1 MQVTSPNN
9 HAESNHNVNFNQ
21 LWLKYIVY
29 WPVFLLLL
37 VLSIGGAWLY
47 LYYKSPLYEAN
58 AQILIKDEN
67 KGADDSEALEFLS
80 MISTKKVL
88 ENEKEEIT
96 SKKII
101 YRVIN
106 KLGLYAPVYEVHN
119 FKQPSA
125 YVSSPVSIEAKHP
138 SKIKSSGNYN
148 FTFNEKEQTVLL
160 NNKKY
165 FFDQWIVLKNDTF
178 RFIKNPFYSPGKTRD
193 FYFAFVNP
201 RIASESIEYNI
212 DVVAASKASTI
223 LNLKYKDEVPVR
235 AENILNSLIEEYNKA
250 SLEDRNLL
258 AANTLAFVE
267 ERLKDVEADL
277 DAVETQ
283 IKNYKSRSGAV
294 SISTQSDLF
303 LKNVSDNDQRLSEIN
318 MKLAVLNKAED
329 YVQAKDSKSG
339 IVPSTLGVEDPMLTR
354 MIGLLYEAEL
364 NYEKLR
370 NTEGENSPSLISL
383 SQQIEKIRP
392 GIIEN
397 IRNQRNSL
405 VASRQ
410 NLLSTNNNYISAL
423 NSIPQKEKELVDI
436 NREQS
441 IVSGIYS
448 FLLQKREEAVLSS
461 ASRIP
466 NSKLVEKAESS
477 LWPVSPKPFKIYL
490 VAFLFPFVIG
500 IGAITLKETFSSK
513 ILFRHEIEAITSY
526 PIVGEIAFN
535 KSKDALVVSK
545 AARTFISEEFRQLR
559 VALSLNKSK
568 EECHRILVT
577 STISGEGKSF
587 VALNLA
593 AMYAYSNKKTVLIEL
608 DLNRPTISIKAQIA
622 PYPGIA
628 EYLQNTTEKEDI
640 IKRTTISEN
649 LFIIP
654 SGLIPDDHPSELLEM
669 GKIQDLLNYLSDIFD
684 YIIIDTSP
692 VSAITDAYVLS
703 SSINVTLYVIR
714 HNYTPKVFIERLDQN
729 NKNNQLN
736 NIAIVFNGIRSR
748 GFGKRKFGYG
758 YGYGYVYNE
767 QATSSAV

>member
-1 MQVTSPNN
+1 MQVTSTN
-9 HAESNHNVNFNQ
+9 HTENTQHVNFNQ

-29 WPVFLLLL
+29 WPIFLLLL
-37 VLSIGGAWLY
+37 IASIGGAWLY
-47 LYYKSPLYEAN
+47 LFYKSPVYEAN

-106 KLGLYAPVYEVHN
+106 KLGLYAPVFEVHK

-125 YVSSPVSIEAKHP
+125 YVTSPINIEARHP
-138 SKIKSSGNYN
+138 NKVKSSGNYN
-148 FTFNEKEQTVLL
+148 FIFNDEKETVIL
-160 NNKKY
+160 NNKEY
-165 FFDQWIVLKNDTF
+165 ALNQWIVLNNDTF
-178 RFIKNPFYSPGKTRD
+178 RFSKNLNFTPSHNKNLF
-193 FYFAFVNP
+193 FAFVNP
-201 RIASESIEYNI
+201 RIVAESIKYNI
-212 DVVAASKASTI
+212 EVVASSKASTI
-223 LNLKYKDEVPVR
+223 LNLKYKDEVPQR
-235 AENILNSLIEEYNKA
+235 AENILNTLIEEYNKA

-258 AANTLAFVE
+258 ASNTLAFVE
-267 ERLKDVEADL
+267 ERLKDVEANL

-283 IKNYKSRSGAV
+283 IKNYKAKSGAV
-294 SISTQSDLF
+294 DISTQGGLF
-303 LKNVSDNDQRLSEIN
+303 LKNVSENDQRLSEIN
-318 MKLAVLNKAED
+318 MKLAVLNKVED
-329 YVQAKDSKSG
+329 YVQTKNSKSG

-354 MIGLLYEAEL
+354 MIGLLYETEL
-364 NYEKLR
+364 NYEKLK
-370 NTEGENSPSLISL
+370 NTEGENSPDLLAL

-392 GIIEN
+392 GIMEN
-397 IRNQRNSL
+397 IRNQRSSL
-405 VASRQ
+405 IASRQ

-423 NSIPQKEKELVDI
+423 SSIPQKEKKLVDI

-441 IVSGIYS
+441 IISGIYS
-448 FLLQKREEAVLSS
+448 FLLQKREEAILSS
-461 ASRIP
+461 ASQIP
-466 NSKLVEKAESS
+466 NSKLVQKAEST

-490 VAFLFPFVIG
+490 VAFLFPFVVG

-513 ILFRHEIEAITSY
+513 IQFRHEIEAITAY
-526 PIVGEIAFN
+526 PIVGEIAYD
-535 KSKDALVVSK
+535 KSKELLVVSK
-545 AARTFISEEFRQLR
+545 KARTFISEEFRQLR

-568 EECHRILVT
+568 EDCHRILVT

-608 DLNRPTISIKAQIA
+608 DLNRPTISIKTNIS

-628 EYLQNTTEKEDI
+628 EYLQSKAEKEDI
-640 IKRTTISEN
+640 IRRTPISEN

-654 SGLIPDDHPSELLEM
+654 SGLIPDEHPSELLEM
-669 GKIQDLLNYLSDIFD
+669 GKVQDLLNYLSDIFD

-767 QATSSAV
+767 QAALRTV